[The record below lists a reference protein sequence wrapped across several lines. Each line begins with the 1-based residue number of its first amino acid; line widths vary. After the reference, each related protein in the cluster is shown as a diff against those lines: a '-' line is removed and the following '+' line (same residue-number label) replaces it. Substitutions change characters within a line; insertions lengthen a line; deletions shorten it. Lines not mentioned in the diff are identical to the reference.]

1 MGAKRIA
8 VAVTTAVCTVAIMRE
23 REREEG
29 LLLII
34 SPLQPFRFINMNL
47 LTESSY

>member
-23 REREEG
+23 RERG
-29 LLLII
+29 
-34 SPLQPFRFINMNL
+34 RFVTHYFSFAAFQI
-47 LTESSY
+47 Y